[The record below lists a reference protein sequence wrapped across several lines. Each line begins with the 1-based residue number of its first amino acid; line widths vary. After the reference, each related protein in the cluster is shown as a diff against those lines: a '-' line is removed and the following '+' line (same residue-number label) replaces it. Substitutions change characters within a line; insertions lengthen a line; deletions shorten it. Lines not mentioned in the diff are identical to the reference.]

1 MNKPTALTDSAAV
14 GAGLCL
20 AAACDMRLATHKAKL
35 GWTFAT
41 LGLHPGMAATHFTA
55 QILGPQLAARLL
67 LTGEVGPA
75 RVTRATALSLH
86 TTWPSPLVCA
96 VSCNHVQ
103 IINGT
108 KAAELGL
115 VLEAVPEDALM
126 ARAGQLAQSIASASP
141 VAVRSLVAS
150 LR

>member
-1 MNKPTALTDSAAV
+1 MNKPTALTASAAV

-67 LTGEVGPA
+67 LTGEVGPV
-75 RVTRATALSLH
+75 RVTITIVLSL
-86 TTWPSPLVCA
+86 TSPSPLVCA
-96 VSCNHVQ
+96 ASCNHVQ

-115 VLEAVPEDALM
+115 VLEAVPEEALM